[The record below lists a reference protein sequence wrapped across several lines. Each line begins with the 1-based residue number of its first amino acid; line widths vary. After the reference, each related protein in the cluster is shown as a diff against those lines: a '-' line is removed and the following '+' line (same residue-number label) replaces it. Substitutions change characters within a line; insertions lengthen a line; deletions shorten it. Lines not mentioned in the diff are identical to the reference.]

1 MKKQRNSNIE
11 LLRIV
16 AMFLIVLH
24 HAIVHGGL
32 DKTTIDFY
40 TIPNL
45 LSHGATIFSLQS
57 LVVLGKMGVAIFVLI
72 TGYFMVYSQARFVKV
87 IKIWLTIFI
96 YSLGLF
102 VFAIAIGAQNFSI
115 AGLVKSILPVIFS
128 NYWFMTSYV
137 VMYLFIP
144 AINIFLNNATSGMR
158 RLVIELLFLTNVI
171 LPILFATMPDN
182 AVALGATNITSFI
195 MLYLIGAEMRF
206 RQLLQ
211 PRYRLV
217 SRVLFWGSLIGYI
230 ASVACLDGLGLITK
244 KTFFIEHATVLA
256 GSGSNGIFALGMAVG
271 LFILVG
277 TKPIKSR
284 KSINLVAASTLSVY
298 LIHDNPYIRPWLWH
312 TVFGL
317 GTVFKTVWW
326 LSVVRLI
333 VVTVIVYV
341 VATLIDMARK
351 GLFNRIEN
359 RFCSWAATRINV
371 TNRWLEGK
379 ASLVIAK
386 LTR

>member
-1 MKKQRNSNIE
+1 MIFINSK
-11 LLRIV
+11 
-16 AMFLIVLH
+16 FLSVWC
-24 HAIVHGGL
+24 
-32 DKTTIDFY
+32 DNFFTTIISCLGEDGRC
-40 TIPNL
+40 NL
-45 LSHGATIFSLQS
+45 CANY
-57 LVVLGKMGVAIFVLI
+57 
-72 TGYFMVYSQARFVKV
+72 GYFMVYSQARFVKV
-87 IKIWLTIFI
+87 IKIWLAIFI

-102 VFAIAIGAQNFSI
+102 VFAIAIGAQNLSL

-137 VMYLFIP
+137 VMCLFIP
-144 AINIFLNNATSGMR
+144 AINVFLNKATSGMR

-171 LPILFATMPDN
+171 LPILFAAMPDN

-217 SRVLFWGSLIGYI
+217 SRILFWGSLIGYI

-244 KTFFIEHATVLA
+244 KTFFIEHATVLS

-271 LFILVG
+271 LFIIVG
-277 TKPIKSR
+277 TKQIKSR

-317 GTVFKTVWW
+317 GTVSTAVWW
-326 LSVVRLI
+326 LSIVRLI

-341 VATLIDMARK
+341 FATLIDMVRQ

-371 TNRWLEGK
+371 TNHWLEGK